1 MSLCRWV
8 DGLVGVVWVRWLGP
22 AAAQSSVR
30 GSIHTMCG
38 KQLPAPRLQ
47 WDPRWE
53 RAIYKHTH
61 THIYSHGVR
70 LSHYEGKLFPIAV
83 LLLLNKHTLLNP
95 VKLAV
100 VFNRLD
106 VICLLAL
113 IHYSGWWS
121 GSVQSEELSAP
132 SLREHELSERNT
144 KWIRHS
150 N

>member
-1 MSLCRWV
+1 MAWSVWSEC
-8 DGLVGVVWVRWLGP
+8 DDSGLQLRSRVCG
-22 AAAQSSVR
+22 AQSTPCVGNSSQHR
-30 GSIHTMCG
+30 DCNEIPG
-38 KQLPAPRLQ
+38 
-47 WDPRWE
+47 E
-53 RAIYKHTH
+53 RELYINTH

-70 LSHYEGKLFPIAV
+70 LSHYEAKLFPIAV

-121 GSVQSEELSAP
+121 GSVQSEELNAP

-144 KWIRHS
+144 K
-150 N
+150 